1 VDASDVAGIAVSK
14 FTNRLFIAV
23 IVITNTIGNILLGT
37 GMERMPDFQGLSVMA
52 YTADLLTN
60 WYVVSGTI
68 LLIIWMVAQ
77 LSMFTWAD
85 LTYVL
90 PVTASAYILTA
101 LLSKY
106 FLGERISI
114 ARWIGTWIRRDVRCG
129 RALARPRRVP
139 RPRRLLRRGSAPA
152 LRETGAEARPRGP
165 WTGAASS
172 RSPGAT
178 S

>member
-1 VDASDVAGIAVSK
+1 VDVPLASGIAVSK
-14 FTNRLFIAV
+14 FTNRLFILL
-23 IVITNTIGNILLGT
+23 IVVTNTIGNILLGT
-37 GMERMPDFQGLSVMA
+37 GMQRMPDFQGMPVMS

-60 WYVVSGTI
+60 WYVVGGTI
-68 LLIIWMVAQ
+68 LLIIWMIAQ

-114 ARWIGTWIRRDVRCG
+114 ARWIGIVIISFGVVLVSETPEDTKHNKE
-129 RALARPRRVP
+129 PRR
-139 RPRRLLRRGSAPA
+139 
-152 LRETGAEARPRGP
+152 
-165 WTGAASS
+165 
-172 RSPGAT
+172 
-178 S
+178 

>member
-1 VDASDVAGIAVSK
+1 MQADFTKKGSLHAKYSSSGFVRPKNVDAPEAPAIVSK
-14 FTNRLFIAV
+14 FTNRLFIAI
-23 IVITNTIGNILLGT
+23 IVITNTIGNILLGI

-52 YTADLLTN
+52 YTVDLLTN
-60 WYVVSGTI
+60 WFVVGGTI
-68 LLIIWMVAQ
+68 LLIVWMIAQ

-114 ARWIGTWIRRDVRCG
+114 ARWIGIVIISFGVVLVSETPEDTKHEE
-129 RALARPRRVP
+129 RVEP
-139 RPRRLLRRGSAPA
+139 
-152 LRETGAEARPRGP
+152 
-165 WTGAASS
+165 
-172 RSPGAT
+172 
-178 S
+178 

>member
-1 VDASDVAGIAVSK
+1 MRPKNVDVSDAAGIAVSK
-14 FTNRLFIAV
+14 FTNRLFIAI

-37 GMERMPDFQGLSVMA
+37 GMERMPDFQRLSVMA

-114 ARWIGTWIRRDVRCG
+114 ARWIGIVIISFG
-129 RALARPRRVP
+129 V
-139 RPRRLLRRGSAPA
+139 LLVS
-152 LRETGAEARPRGP
+152 ETPED
-165 WTGAASS
+165 TKHES
-172 RSPGAT
+172 RIDQ
-178 S
+178 

>member
-1 VDASDVAGIAVSK
+1 
-14 FTNRLFIAV
+14 
-23 IVITNTIGNILLGT
+23 
-37 GMERMPDFQGLSVMA
+37 MA

-60 WYVVSGTI
+60 WYVVGGTV
-68 LLIIWMVAQ
+68 LLIVWMIAQ

-114 ARWIGTWIRRDVRCG
+114 ARWIGIVIISFGVVLVSETPEDTKHHKE
-129 RALARPRRVP
+129 P
-139 RPRRLLRRGSAPA
+139 LR
-152 LRETGAEARPRGP
+152 
-165 WTGAASS
+165 
-172 RSPGAT
+172 
-178 S
+178 